1 MAERTMTE
9 DRLEIVMLSC
19 PHAKIETKDGKE
31 YVVIDQYDAHNDT
44 VTEFRFLLIRRPNAP
59 TREDFTPARPVRSGP
74 VANFSK
80 WLYGQVYERP
90 DGQTFKVVPPPKE
103 DDGGNE
109 PV

>member
-31 YVVIDQYDAHNDT
+31 YVVIDQYDANTDL
-44 VTEFRFLLIRRPNAP
+44 VTEYRFLLIRRPATP

-90 DGQTFKVVPPPKE
+90 DGQTFKVVPPPKDE
-103 DDGGNE
+103 DDVQE
-109 PV
+109 